1 MAVTD
6 PKKRSRNPT
15 VTDQGSSKCGFHLT
29 DEMLGWKVAIPR
41 TDQGSSK
48 GQDRRRLARPDAHV
62 AIPPY
67 RSGKFQVGTEFHVS
81 CLKATLSH
89 PTVQIREVPRFAVF
103 VLLSAHLAASQS

>member
-1 MAVTD
+1 M
-6 PKKRSRNPT
+6 
-15 VTDQGSSKCGFHLT
+15 KCWAGKSQSHVQIREVPRAKI
-29 DEMLGWKVAIPR
+29 DDGWRAPMLMSQSHR

-48 GQDRRRLARPDAHV
+48 SSPRTECLSGLRV

-103 VLLSAHLAASQS
+103 VLLSAHPAASQS